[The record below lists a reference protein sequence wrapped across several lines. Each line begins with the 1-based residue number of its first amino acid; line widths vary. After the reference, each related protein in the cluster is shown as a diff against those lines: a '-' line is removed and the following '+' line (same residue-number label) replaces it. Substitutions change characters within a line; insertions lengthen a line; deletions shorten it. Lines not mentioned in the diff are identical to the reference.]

1 MSCRYIPSLIRNAPR
16 LKTRGIEI
24 LRDPRT
30 NKGSSYT
37 LHERQLLGIHGLL
50 PPNPQN
56 QDVEEQR
63 VISNLYQ
70 LDDNLSR
77 YMMLM
82 SLQDLNEKLFYRTI
96 RTHLEY
102 CLPLIYTPTVGLA
115 CLNFG
120 FVFRRPR
127 GIYITIQDRG
137 HIFTLLK
144 NWPAD
149 TIKTV
154 VMTDGERILG
164 FGDMG
169 ANGMAI
175 PLSKAV
181 LYTALGGL
189 QPYHCLPVMLDVGT
203 NNEKLLEDEFYVG
216 LRRKRATGEEY
227 ISFMDEVVESL
238 SAHYGPNVCLHFADF
253 KNSNAF
259 QLLERYRSNYITF
272 NDDIQGSAV
281 VIVSG
286 LMTASRVTQKKI
298 SQNSYLFYGGGGA
311 SIGIARLLVQAIME
325 EGFSEDEAKS
335 RIFIMDSKGLIVT
348 SHELSAAKSEFARS
362 DYPKIDSLLEA
373 IRLIRPSV
381 LIGAS
386 GQSGAFTRDILRELS
401 TIHKTPI
408 IFVLSNQSNLG
419 ECTSQMAYKATE
431 WRCIFVSGSSSEH
444 VRTPDDRLLKPSQGN
459 NCYVFPSLVN
469 ALSLA
474 VIRPLTYKLLLTA
487 AKKLSELVTDD
498 DIRQGS
504 MYPSIARLPTITK
517 EVSCAI
523 MEQAY
528 KDKIAFFT
536 PEPYN
541 KMEFIES
548 YYYDHRYINF
558 TPDQYV
564 W

>member
-1 MSCRYIPSLIRNAPR
+1 MDHFFAIVLFPNSELLRFLRNLKLSLPFSGNLLDMSCRYIPSLIRNAPR

-127 GIYITIQDRG
+127 G

-203 NNEKLLEDEFYVG
+203 NNEKLLE
-216 LRRKRATGEEY
+216 
-227 ISFMDEVVESL
+227 
-238 SAHYGPNVCLHFADF
+238 
-253 KNSNAF
+253 
-259 QLLERYRSNYITF
+259 
-272 NDDIQGSAV
+272 
-281 VIVSG
+281 
-286 LMTASRVTQKKI
+286 
-298 SQNSYLFYGGGGA
+298 A

-362 DYPKIDSLLEA
+362 DYPKVDSLLEA

-431 WRCIFVSGSSSEH
+431 WRCIFVSGSSSEP

>member
-1 MSCRYIPSLIRNAPR
+1 MTCGMD
-16 LKTRGIEI
+16 LKIAFLNVFI
-24 LRDPRT
+24 LF
-30 NKGSSYT
+30 
-37 LHERQLLGIHGLL
+37 LFI
-50 PPNPQN
+50 
-56 QDVEEQR
+56 
-63 VISNLYQ
+63 IS
-70 LDDNLSR
+70 
-77 YMMLM
+77 
-82 SLQDLNEKLFYRTI
+82 
-96 RTHLEY
+96 
-102 CLPLIYTPTVGLA
+102 
-115 CLNFG
+115 
-120 FVFRRPR
+120 
-127 GIYITIQDRG
+127 
-137 HIFTLLK
+137 
-144 NWPAD
+144 
-149 TIKTV
+149 
-154 VMTDGERILG
+154 
-164 FGDMG
+164 
-169 ANGMAI
+169 
-175 PLSKAV
+175 
-181 LYTALGGL
+181 
-189 QPYHCLPVMLDVGT
+189 
-203 NNEKLLEDEFYVG
+203 
-216 LRRKRATGEEY
+216 
-227 ISFMDEVVESL
+227 
-238 SAHYGPNVCLHFADF
+238 
-253 KNSNAF
+253 
-259 QLLERYRSNYITF
+259 
-272 NDDIQGSAV
+272 GSAV

>member
-1 MSCRYIPSLIRNAPR
+1 MSYRYLPSLIRNAPR
-16 LKTRGIEI
+16 LKSRGIEI
-24 LRDPRT
+24 LRNPRT
-30 NKGSSYT
+30 NKGFSYT

-56 QDVEEQR
+56 QDVEEHR
-63 VISNLYQ
+63 VMSNLYQ

-77 YMMLM
+77 YTMLM
-82 SLQDLNEKLFYRTI
+82 YLQDLNEKLFYKTI

-115 CLNFG
+115 CSNFG
-120 FVFRRPR
+120 LVFRRPR

-137 HIFTLLK
+137 HIFTLLS
-144 NWPAD
+144 NWPSDA
-149 TIKTV
+149 IKTV

-181 LYTALGGL
+181 LYTAFGGL
-189 QPYHCLPVMLDVGT
+189 QPYHCLPIMLDVGT

-227 ISFMDEVVESL
+227 TSFMDEVVESL

-259 QLLERYRSNYITF
+259 QLLERYRPNYITF

-286 LMTASRVTQKKI
+286 LLTASRMTKKEI
-298 SQNSYLFYGGGGA
+298 SQNTYLFYGSGGA
-311 SIGIARLLVQAIME
+311 SIGIARLLVQAITE
-325 EGFSEDEAKS
+325 EGFTEDEAKS
-335 RIFIMDSKGLIVT
+335 RIFMMDSGGLLVT
-348 SHELSAAKSEFARS
+348 NRELTKAKSEFARS
-362 DYPKIDSLLEA
+362 DYPQIDSLLEA

-386 GQSGAFTRDILRELS
+386 AQSGAFTRDILREMS
-401 TIHKTPI
+401 AINRIPI
-408 IFVLSNQSNLG
+408 IFVLSNPSNLG
-419 ECTSQMAYKATE
+419 ECTAQMAYKATE
-431 WRCIFVSGSSSEH
+431 WRCIFVSGSPSEPIL
-444 VRTPDDRLLKPSQGN
+444 TPDDRILKPSQGN

-474 VIRPLTYKLLLTA
+474 MIRPLTNKLLLTA
-487 AKKLSELVTDD
+487 AKRLSELVTDD
-498 DIRQGS
+498 DLHQGGVL
-504 MYPSIARLPTITK
+504 PSITRLPTISK

-528 KDKIAFFT
+528 KDNIAYYT
-536 PEPYN
+536 PEPQN

-548 YYYDHRYINF
+548 HFYDHRYINF

>member
-1 MSCRYIPSLIRNAPR
+1 MSYRYLPSLIRNAPR
-16 LKTRGIEI
+16 LKARGIEI
-24 LRDPRT
+24 LRNPRT
-30 NKGSSYT
+30 NKGFSYT

-63 VISNLYQ
+63 VMSNLYQ

-82 SLQDLNEKLFYRTI
+82 ALQDLNEKLFYKTI

-102 CLPLIYTPTVGLA
+102 CLPIIYTPTVGLA

-127 GIYITIQDRG
+127 GIYITIQDKG

-144 NWPAD
+144 NWPND

-175 PLSKAV
+175 PLSKAA
-181 LYTALGGL
+181 LYTAFGGL
-189 QPYHCLPVMLDVGT
+189 QPYHCLPIMLDVGT

-238 SAHYGPNVCLHFADF
+238 SAHYGPNVCLHFADL

-286 LMTASRVTQKKI
+286 LLTASRITKKKI
-298 SQNSYLFYGGGGA
+298 SQNTYLFYGSGGA
-311 SIGIARLLVQAIME
+311 SIGIARLLVQAIIE
-325 EGFSEDEAKS
+325 EGFTEDEAKS
-335 RIFIMDSKGLIVT
+335 RIFMMDSRGLLVT
-348 SHELSAAKSEFARS
+348 NRELTKAKSEFARS
-362 DYPKIDSLLEA
+362 DYPQIDSLLEA

-381 LIGAS
+381 LIGSSA
-386 GQSGAFTRDILRELS
+386 QSGAFSRDILRELS
-401 TIHKTPI
+401 AISRIPI
-408 IFVLSNQSNLG
+408 IFVLSNSSNLG
-419 ECTSQMAYKATE
+419 ECTAQMAYKATE
-431 WRCIFVSGSSSEH
+431 WRCIFVSGSPSEP
-444 VRTPDDRLLKPSQGN
+444 VLTPDDRILKPSQGN
-459 NCYVFPSLVN
+459 NCYVFPSLIN

-474 VIRPLTYKLLLTA
+474 VIRPLTNKLLLTA

-498 DIRQGS
+498 DLHQGS
-504 MYPSIARLPTITK
+504 VLPSITRLPAISK

-523 MEQAY
+523 IEQAY
-528 KDKIAFFT
+528 KDNIAYYT
-536 PEPYN
+536 PEPQD

-548 YYYDHRYINF
+548 HYYDHRYINF